1 MIQINRMESEKIKYL
16 ISLLLSAKYHLLL
29 GNSSNTDIQKAVEL
43 LQKADGIIPS
53 IIDCITEVD
62 ND

>member
-1 MIQINRMESEKIKYL
+1 MIQINRMEAEKIKYL
-16 ISLLLSAKYHLLL
+16 ISLLLSAKYYLLL
-29 GNSSNTDIQKAVEL
+29 VNSSNTDIQKVVEL

>member
-29 GNSSNTDIQKAVEL
+29 VNSSNTDIQKAVEL